1 MSWRRILAVLAWGCG
16 AVAFGC
22 SQPAKGAPVYGY
34 EVIASYPHDPEAF
47 TEGLIARDGF
57 LYESTG
63 LEGASTIRKVDLATG
78 IVLKRTNLDPSEFG
92 EGLTARG
99 NDFFLLTWDDHVA
112 YRYVERDSFEQTAA
126 FAYPWSGWG
135 LTHDGAHLIA
145 SDGTARIRFLDP
157 QTLALQSSII
167 VRDDGLNIQE
177 LNELEYIGGRIYA
190 NVWHSDRIAVIDPA
204 SGNVEAWLDLGG
216 LRDSMAYDPHIDVL
230 NGTAFDP
237 AGARLFVTGKRWPR
251 LFEIRVPTLQGVAE
265 PSAAR
270 APGLS
275 VQCVPNPCR
284 VRGVILF
291 ESSAQASASL
301 ALFDAEG
308 RFVRALVGP
317 SQPPGMQAIVLD
329 ATGLAAGTYFARI
342 SSAGRVGMETI
353 RVLR

>member
-1 MSWRRILAVLAWGCG
+1 
-16 AVAFGC
+16 VAFGC
-22 SQPAKGAPVYGY
+22 SQSAAGAPVYGY
-34 EVIASYPHDPEAF
+34 EVIASYPHDREAF
-47 TEGLIARDGF
+47 TQGLLAREGF

-63 LEGASTIRKVDLATG
+63 LYGESTIRKVDLATG
-78 IVLKRTNLDPSEFG
+78 TVLKRTGLAGNEFG

-99 NDFFLLTWDDHVA
+99 NDFFLLTWNNHVA
-112 YRYVERDSFEQTAA
+112 YSYVESDSFEQTAQ

-135 LTHDGAHLIA
+135 LTHDGTHLIA

-167 VRDDGLNIQE
+167 VRDNGTNVQD
-177 LNELEYIGGRIYA
+177 LNELEYIGGCIYA
-190 NVWHSDRIAVIDPA
+190 NVWYSDRVAVIDPA

-216 LRDSMAYDPHIDVL
+216 LRDSVAYDPDINVL
-230 NGTAFDP
+230 NGIAFDP
-237 AGARLFVTGKRWPR
+237 AGARLFVTGKRWPEV
-251 LFEIRVPTLQGVAE
+251 FEIDVPTLQGVAE

-270 APGLS
+270 PPGLS

-284 VRGVILF
+284 DRGVILF

-353 RVLR
+353 RILR